1 VAAGIGE
8 DDYLELFDGVALPA
22 LRSFAPDLLIVSAGF
37 DAHRDDPLCSLGL
50 TAGAFGR
57 MAESV
62 ADLGSG
68 QVFVL
73 EGGYDLNALEESV
86 RAVLAI

>member
-1 VAAGIGE
+1 MSCSTR
-8 DDYLELFDGVALPA
+8 

-50 TAGAFGR
+50 TAGAFAR
-57 MAESV
+57 MTESV
-62 ADLGSG
+62 ADIGSG

-86 RAVLAI
+86 LAMLTI